1 MIVLQ
6 AQNLTKSYGVDLIFQ
21 GVSFIV
27 EAGDKIALVGP
38 NGAGKSTL
46 LKCLVGEESLDE
58 GLVTLGRGVSCG
70 YLSQTVSLEDLELPA
85 FQLVMEAFQD
95 LVALRQELAETEKL
109 MSDPANYENE
119 HKLNRIMET
128 YAALTARYE
137 MEGGYTFEARVREV
151 LTGLGFAKEDWERPV
166 KTFSGGQKTRLALA
180 RLLAREPDLLLLDEP
195 TNYLDLET
203 MEWLETYLKQYRGA
217 VLVVS
222 HDRYFLDAV
231 VEQVLE
237 LEQGRL
243 NSYQGN
249 YSEYAVKKA
258 QAEAAAQKAYALQEA
273 RIARLVA
280 YIDRYRAGIKA
291 RQARGRETQLAKM
304 LKLEKPRE
312 RSQVKLRFDPGGSSG
327 NQVLLV
333 KDLTFGYEGK
343 PLFSNLHLELWQGD
357 RVALVGANGTGKTT
371 LLKLLLGQLQAPTG
385 SVSFGAR
392 VKWAYFAQEGETLK
406 SNNTVL
412 QELLA
417 DADLT
422 LEEARSHLARFLFRG
437 DDLDK
442 KVGTLSG
449 GERSRLALAK
459 LILTKANLLIL
470 DEPTNHLDMETRQV
484 LEDAL
489 AGYEGTLFFVS
500 HDRYF
505 INQVANQVWELEQ
518 GRLHPYLGDYDY
530 YRWKKEEIKKRQSQ
544 DNPETKKQTR
554 TVKEPRAAKKKEKKP
569 DPQVFEER
577 IMEVEAKLEE
587 LAAALGD
594 EALYNDGE
602 KVKRI
607 QAEYQEL
614 ERELAGLYESWE
626 KAMEAH

>member
-95 LVALRQELAETEKL
+95 LVALRQELVETEKL

-594 EALYNDGE
+594 ETLYNDGE

>member
-442 KVGTLSG
+442 KVGTLNG

-554 TVKEPRAAKKKEKKP
+554 AVKEPRTAKKKEKKP

-594 EALYNDGE
+594 ETLYNDGE

>member
-119 HKLNRIMET
+119 QKLNRIMET

-602 KVKRI
+602 KVKKI

>member
-6 AQNLTKSYGVDLIFQ
+6 ALNLNKSYGVDLIFRD
-21 GVSFIV
+21 VSFIIEMGAKV
-27 EAGDKIALVGP
+27 ALVGP

-95 LVALRQELAETEKL
+95 LVALRRELGETEKL

-119 HKLNRIMET
+119 QKLNRIMET

-554 TVKEPRAAKKKEKKP
+554 AVKEPRTAKKKEKKP

-594 EALYNDGE
+594 ETLYNDGE

>member
-1 MIVLQ
+1 
-6 AQNLTKSYGVDLIFQ
+6 
-21 GVSFIV
+21 
-27 EAGDKIALVGP
+27 
-38 NGAGKSTL
+38 
-46 LKCLVGEESLDE
+46 
-58 GLVTLGRGVSCG
+58 
-70 YLSQTVSLEDLELPA
+70 
-85 FQLVMEAFQD
+85 
-95 LVALRQELAETEKL
+95 
-109 MSDPANYENE
+109 
-119 HKLNRIMET
+119 
-128 YAALTARYE
+128 
-137 MEGGYTFEARVREV
+137 
-151 LTGLGFAKEDWERPV
+151 
-166 KTFSGGQKTRLALA
+166 
-180 RLLAREPDLLLLDEP
+180 
-195 TNYLDLET
+195 
-203 MEWLETYLKQYRGA
+203 MEWLETFLKQYRGA